1 MYPVGTEHIRDGLCI
16 SANNQSAKTAWFT
29 FTFELGCQCLSF
41 RAHNSAHCGLDSPNQ
56 FKLIVAIIVF
66 EYKLHALVTLEAVC
80 EGDWGLE
87 IRIEIVVDSF
97 CLADFDPRFSTLIEL
112 VNATDR
118 VRLAE
123 DIEVF

>member
-1 MYPVGTEHIRDGLCI
+1 M
-16 SANNQSAKTAWFT
+16 
-29 FTFELGCQCLSF
+29 
-41 RAHNSAHCGLDSPNQ
+41 
-56 FKLIVAIIVF
+56 
-66 EYKLHALVTLEAVC
+66 TLEAVC

-87 IRIEIVVDSF
+87 IWIEIVVDSF
-97 CLADFDPRFSTLIEL
+97 CLADFDPRFRTLIEL